1 MTTHRG
7 AYLHALGV
15 IAEAAL
21 TARSRYVWTLPMFH
35 CNGWAYPWAVT
46 ATGARHLCLAE
57 IDAAEIWRM
66 LLREGGTH
74 LCAAPTL
81 ITMLVGAPEAAPTPE
96 PVQVFVGGAPPRR
109 RSSSAP
115 PRSTSTSRISTG

>member
-35 CNGWAYPWAVT
+35 CNGWAYR
-46 ATGARHLCLAE
+46 GR
-57 IDAAEIWRM
+57 
-66 LLREGGTH
+66 
-74 LCAAPTL
+74 
-81 ITMLVGAPEAAPTPE
+81 
-96 PVQVFVGGAPPRR
+96 
-109 RSSSAP
+109 
-115 PRSTSTSRISTG
+115 